1 MVEDWR
7 QAVGRW
13 RAAYMPPL
21 RSDGNGQAEGSR
33 PLPTMWGDRGTKRKR
48 TLTQGCG
55 PGMPGPYRGGGR
67 LAGAGRERRG
77 RDESLP
83 YGLCEREIVGRP
95 ALRPPRACMGVGMIS
110 DHTCRGRRPRRPAE
124 GSRPLPT
131 MRKIRG
137 WLWKV
142 RGPGMP
148 GPYGGEKRRPG
159 QASTSGV
166 PPHAIFTQVLHVSP

>member
-1 MVEDWR
+1 
-7 QAVGRW
+7 
-13 RAAYMPPL
+13 MPPL

-131 MRKIRG
+131 MR
-137 WLWKV
+137 
-142 RGPGMP
+142 
-148 GPYGGEKRRPG
+148 GE
-159 QASTSGV
+159 AGV
-166 PPHAIFTQVLHVSP
+166 MVEGVVCFQHPARVNVENTCNFYLIIIV